1 MFRTILPLSFVVF
14 LRFLG
19 LFIVLPVIS
28 LYVTEFEES
37 SAFLLGLAVGGAYL
51 TQLLFQTPFGILS
64 DKIDRKKVVMAGLL
78 IFLIGSIICALAD
91 NIYLFI
97 IGRFVQGA
105 GAIGGVVSAQITDL
119 VREEQRTGAM
129 AIMGGGIFAS
139 FTLAMLVG
147 PIIGGYIGVAWLF
160 WLTAGLTLIS
170 MLLLGFKVPPTP
182 KISYS
187 FQNPKESNG
196 RKSSSIDSSGTDS
209 SATLSRP
216 ATAPKEPFNRNL
228 FIMNWSSFLEKMFM
242 TLIFVVIPL
251 AFVDELGMDRQEL
264 WKIYTPAALCG
275 ILALAPASILAEKY
289 GRAKL
294 VLGMGIALFLVAYLL
309 FAIGGHEGLL
319 PLFVVGIVLFFMGFA
334 TLEPIMQSL
343 ASKYAKAHV
352 RGKALGVFTTYAYA
366 GSFVGGI
373 LGGVLYH
380 HLGMMWIGVIIAS
393 ICVLWLASLLFLAN
407 PTKQKNLYL
416 PLAAYDEHRISAIE
430 STQGIIEIYINNTE
444 GVIVLKYNASVLDSA
459 AAQAIADTIK
469 RES

>member
-1 MFRTILPLSFVVF
+1 MFKAILPLSFVVF

-28 LYVTEFEES
+28 LYVAEFGET
-37 SAFLLGLAVGGAYL
+37 SAILLGLAVSGAYL
-51 TQLLFQTPFGILS
+51 TQIIFQTPFGILS

-78 IFLIGSIICALAD
+78 IFLIGSVMCALAD
-91 NIYLFI
+91 NISMLI
-97 IGRFVQGA
+97 LGRFIQGA

-139 FTLAMLVG
+139 FTLAMLIG
-147 PIIGGYIGVAWLF
+147 PIIGGYVGVAWLF
-160 WLTAGLTLIS
+160 WLTALLTVIS
-170 MLLLGFKVPPTP
+170 MILLLVVPATP

-187 FQNPKESNG
+187 FKQKPQ
-196 RKSSSIDSSGTDS
+196 KS
-209 SATLSRP
+209 A
-216 ATAPKEPFNRNL
+216 RNL
-228 FIMNWSSFLEKMFM
+228 NLTIMNCSSFLEKMFM

-251 AFVDELGMDRQEL
+251 CFVNELGSHKEDL

-275 ILALAPASILAEKY
+275 IFALAPASILAEKY

-294 VLGMGIALFLVAYLL
+294 VLSYGVGLFLIAYMLL
-309 FAIGGHEGLL
+309 AIGGAENYLW
-319 PLFVVGIVLFFMGFA
+319 LFVAGITLFFIGFA

-343 ASKYAKAHV
+343 TSKYAKAHE

-366 GSFVGGI
+366 GSFAGGV

-380 HLGMMWIGVIIAS
+380 HFGIMWIGIIVS
-393 ICVLWLASLLFLAN
+393 IICVLWLGSLLFLAN

-416 PLAAYDEHRISAIE
+416 PISEYASDKIATLE
-430 STQGIIEIYINNTE
+430 STNGIIEIYTNDTE
-444 GVIVLKYNASVLDSA
+444 GVIVLKYNSDILDTHN
-459 AAQAIADTIK
+459 AQAIADTIK
-469 RES
+469 KPQ

>member
-1 MFRTILPLSFVVF
+1 MFKAILPLSFVVF

-28 LYVTEFEES
+28 LYVAEFGET
-37 SAFLLGLAVGGAYL
+37 SAILLGLAVSGAYL
-51 TQLLFQTPFGILS
+51 TQIIFQTPFGILS

-78 IFLIGSIICALAD
+78 IFLIGSVMCALAD
-91 NIYLFI
+91 NISMLI
-97 IGRFVQGA
+97 LGRFIQGA

-139 FTLAMLVG
+139 FTLAMLIG
-147 PIIGGYIGVAWLF
+147 PIIGGYVGVAWLF
-160 WLTAGLTLIS
+160 WLTALLTVIS
-170 MLLLGFKVPPTP
+170 MILLLVVPATP

-187 FQNPKESNG
+187 FKQKPQ
-196 RKSSSIDSSGTDS
+196 KS
-209 SATLSRP
+209 A
-216 ATAPKEPFNRNL
+216 RNL
-228 FIMNWSSFLEKMFM
+228 NLTIMNCSSFLEKMFM

-251 AFVDELGMDRQEL
+251 CFVNELGAHKEDL

-275 ILALAPASILAEKY
+275 IFALAPASILAEKY

-294 VLGMGIALFLVAYLL
+294 VLGYGVGLFLIAYMLL
-309 FAIGGHEGLL
+309 AIGGAENYLW
-319 PLFVVGIVLFFMGFA
+319 LFVAGITLFFIGFA

-343 ASKYAKAHV
+343 TSKYAKAHE

-366 GSFVGGI
+366 GSFAGGV

-380 HLGMMWIGVIIAS
+380 HFGIMWIGIIVS
-393 ICVLWLASLLFLAN
+393 IICVLWLGSLLFLAN

-416 PLAAYDEHRISAIE
+416 PISEYASDKIATLE
-430 STQGIIEIYINNTE
+430 STNGIIEIYTNDTE
-444 GVIVLKYNASVLDSA
+444 GVIVLKYNSDMLDTHN
-459 AAQAIADTIK
+459 AQAIADTIK
-469 RES
+469 KPQ

>member
-1 MFRTILPLSFVVF
+1 MFKAILPLSFVVF

-28 LYVTEFEES
+28 LYVAEFGET
-37 SAFLLGLAVGGAYL
+37 SAILLGLAVSGAYL
-51 TQLLFQTPFGILS
+51 TQIIFQTPFGILS

-78 IFLIGSIICALAD
+78 IFLIGSVICALAD
-91 NIYLFI
+91 NISMLI
-97 IGRFVQGA
+97 LGRFIQGA

-139 FTLAMLVG
+139 FTLAMLIG
-147 PIIGGYIGVAWLF
+147 PIIGGYVGVAWLF
-160 WLTAGLTLIS
+160 WLTALLTVIS
-170 MLLLGFKVPPTP
+170 MILLLVVPATP

-187 FQNPKESNG
+187 FKQKPQ
-196 RKSSSIDSSGTDS
+196 KS
-209 SATLSRP
+209 A
-216 ATAPKEPFNRNL
+216 RNL
-228 FIMNWSSFLEKMFM
+228 NLTIMNCSSFLEKMFM

-251 AFVDELGMDRQEL
+251 CFVNELGSHKEDL

-275 ILALAPASILAEKY
+275 IFALAPASILAEKY

-294 VLGMGIALFLVAYLL
+294 VLGYGVGLFLIAYMLL
-309 FAIGGHEGLL
+309 AIGGAENYLW
-319 PLFVVGIVLFFMGFA
+319 LFVAGITLFFIGFA

-343 ASKYAKAHV
+343 TSKYAKAHE

-366 GSFVGGI
+366 GSFAGGV

-380 HLGMMWIGVIIAS
+380 HFGIMWIGIIVS
-393 ICVLWLASLLFLAN
+393 IICVLWLGSLLFLAN

-416 PLAAYDEHRISAIE
+416 PISEYASDKIATLE
-430 STQGIIEIYINNTE
+430 STNGIIEIYTNDTE
-444 GVIVLKYNASVLDSA
+444 GVIVLKYNSDMLDTHN
-459 AAQAIADTIK
+459 AQAIADTIK
-469 RES
+469 KPQ

>member
-1 MFRTILPLSFVVF
+1 MFKAILPLSFVVF

-28 LYVTEFEES
+28 LYVAEFGET
-37 SAFLLGLAVGGAYL
+37 SAILLGLAVSGAYL
-51 TQLLFQTPFGILS
+51 TQIIFQTPFGILS

-78 IFLIGSIICALAD
+78 IFLIGSVICALAD
-91 NIYLFI
+91 NIYTLI
-97 IGRFVQGA
+97 LGRFIQGA

-139 FTLAMLVG
+139 FTLAMLIG
-147 PIIGGYIGVAWLF
+147 PIIGGYVGVAWLF
-160 WLTAGLTLIS
+160 WLTALLTVIS
-170 MLLLGFKVPPTP
+170 MILLLVVPATP

-187 FQNPKESNG
+187 FKQKPQ
-196 RKSSSIDSSGTDS
+196 KS
-209 SATLSRP
+209 A
-216 ATAPKEPFNRNL
+216 RNL
-228 FIMNWSSFLEKMFM
+228 NLTIMNCSSFLEKMFM

-251 AFVDELGMDRQEL
+251 CFVNELGAHKEDL

-275 ILALAPASILAEKY
+275 IFALAPASILAEKY

-294 VLGMGIALFLVAYLL
+294 VLGYGVGLFLIAYMLL
-309 FAIGGHEGLL
+309 AIGGAENYLW
-319 PLFVVGIVLFFMGFA
+319 LFVAGITLFFIGFA

-343 ASKYAKAHV
+343 TSKYAKAHE

-366 GSFVGGI
+366 GSFAGGV

-380 HLGMMWIGVIIAS
+380 HFGIMWIGIIVS
-393 ICVLWLASLLFLAN
+393 IICVLWLGSLLFLAN

-416 PLAAYDEHRISAIE
+416 PISEYASDKIATLE
-430 STQGIIEIYINNTE
+430 STNGIIEIYTNDTE
-444 GVIVLKYNASVLDSA
+444 GVIVLKYNSDILDTHN
-459 AAQAIADTIK
+459 AQAIADTIK
-469 RES
+469 KPQ

>member
-1 MFRTILPLSFVVF
+1 MFKAILPLSFVVF

-28 LYVTEFEES
+28 LYVAEFGET
-37 SAFLLGLAVGGAYL
+37 SAILLGLAVSGAYL
-51 TQLLFQTPFGILS
+51 TQIIFQTPFGILS

-78 IFLIGSIICALAD
+78 IFLIGSVICALAD
-91 NIYLFI
+91 NIYTLI
-97 IGRFVQGA
+97 LGRFIQGA

-139 FTLAMLVG
+139 FTLAMLIG
-147 PIIGGYIGVAWLF
+147 PIIGGYVGVAWLF
-160 WLTAGLTLIS
+160 WLTALLTVIS
-170 MLLLGFKVPPTP
+170 MILLLVVPATP

-187 FQNPKESNG
+187 FKQKPQ
-196 RKSSSIDSSGTDS
+196 KS
-209 SATLSRP
+209 A
-216 ATAPKEPFNRNL
+216 RNL
-228 FIMNWSSFLEKMFM
+228 NLTIMNCSSFLEKMFM

-251 AFVDELGMDRQEL
+251 CFVNELGSHKEDL

-275 ILALAPASILAEKY
+275 IFALAPASILAEKY

-294 VLGMGIALFLVAYLL
+294 VLGYGVGLFLIAYMLL
-309 FAIGGHEGLL
+309 AIGGAENYLW
-319 PLFVVGIVLFFMGFA
+319 LFVAGITLFFIGFA

-343 ASKYAKAHV
+343 TSKYAKAHE

-366 GSFVGGI
+366 GSFAGGV

-380 HLGMMWIGVIIAS
+380 HFGIMWIGIIVS
-393 ICVLWLASLLFLAN
+393 IICVLWLGSLLFLAN

-416 PLAAYDEHRISAIE
+416 PISEYASDKIATLE
-430 STQGIIEIYINNTE
+430 STNGIIEIYTNDTE
-444 GVIVLKYNASVLDSA
+444 GVIVLKYNSDILDTHN
-459 AAQAIADTIK
+459 AQAIADTIK
-469 RES
+469 KPQ

>member
-1 MFRTILPLSFVVF
+1 MFKTILPLSFVVF
-14 LRFLG
+14 LRFFG

-28 LYVTEFEES
+28 LYVTEFKGS
-37 SAFLLGLAVGGAYL
+37 SAFLLGLAVSGAYL

-64 DKIDRKKVVMAGLL
+64 DKIDRKKVVMAGLF
-78 IFLIGSIICALAD
+78 IFLLGSVICALAD

-147 PIIGGYIGVAWLF
+147 PIIGSYLGVTWLF
-160 WLTAGLTLIS
+160 WLTAALTLIS
-170 MLLLGFKVPPTP
+170 MFLLACKVPPTP

-187 FQNPKESNG
+187 FQSSANTTE
-196 RKSSSIDSSGTDS
+196 SSSTH
-209 SATLSRP
+209 ARQTPKLSR
-216 ATAPKEPFNRNL
+216 FNRNL

-251 AFVDELGMDRQEL
+251 AFVEELGMDKQEL

-275 ILALAPASILAEKY
+275 IFALAPASILAEKY
-289 GRAKL
+289 GKARL
-294 VLGMGIALFLVAYLL
+294 VLGYGVGLFLISYVL
-309 FAIGGHEGLL
+309 FAIGGHEGILW
-319 PLFVVGIVLFFMGFA
+319 LFIVGIVLFFIGFA

-343 ASKYAKAHV
+343 TSKYTKAHV

-380 HLGMMWIGVIIAS
+380 HLGLMWIGIIVAGVCVI
-393 ICVLWLASLLFLAN
+393 WLASLVLLAN

-416 PLAAYDEHRISAIE
+416 SLAEYDASRLASLE
-430 STQGIIEIYINNTE
+430 STQGVIETYINNTE
-444 GVIVLKYNASVLDSA
+444 GVIVLKYNTDILDSSA
-459 AAQAIADTIK
+459 ASALAESIKLQPQSQAPEK
-469 RES
+469 

>member
-1 MFRTILPLSFVVF
+1 MFKAILPLSFVVF

-28 LYVTEFEES
+28 LYVAEFGET
-37 SAFLLGLAVGGAYL
+37 SAILLGLAVSGAYL
-51 TQLLFQTPFGILS
+51 TQIIFQTPFGILS

-78 IFLIGSIICALAD
+78 IFLIGSVICALAD
-91 NIYLFI
+91 NISMLI
-97 IGRFVQGA
+97 IGRFIQGA

-139 FTLAMLVG
+139 FTLAMLIG
-147 PIIGGYIGVAWLF
+147 PIIGGYVGVAWLF
-160 WLTAGLTLIS
+160 WLTALLTVIS
-170 MLLLGFKVPPTP
+170 MILLLVVPATP

-187 FQNPKESNG
+187 FKQKPQ
-196 RKSSSIDSSGTDS
+196 KS
-209 SATLSRP
+209 A
-216 ATAPKEPFNRNL
+216 RNL
-228 FIMNWSSFLEKMFM
+228 NLTIMNCSSFLEKMFM

-251 AFVDELGMDRQEL
+251 CFVNELGSHKEDL

-275 ILALAPASILAEKY
+275 IFALAPASILAEKY

-294 VLGMGIALFLVAYLL
+294 VLGYGVGLFLIAYMLL
-309 FAIGGHEGLL
+309 AIGGAENYLW
-319 PLFVVGIVLFFMGFA
+319 LFVAGITLFFIGFA

-343 ASKYAKAHV
+343 TSKYAKAHE

-366 GSFVGGI
+366 GSFAGGV

-380 HLGMMWIGVIIAS
+380 HFGIMWIGIIVS
-393 ICVLWLASLLFLAN
+393 IICVLWLGSLLFLAN

-416 PLAAYDEHRISAIE
+416 PISEYASDKIATLE
-430 STQGIIEIYINNTE
+430 STNGIIEIYTNDTE
-444 GVIVLKYNASVLDSA
+444 GVIVLKYNSDMLDTHN
-459 AAQAIADTIK
+459 AQAIADTIK
-469 RES
+469 KPQ

>member
-1 MFRTILPLSFVVF
+1 MFKAILPLSFVVF

-28 LYVTEFEES
+28 LYVAEFGET
-37 SAFLLGLAVGGAYL
+37 SAILLGLAVSGAYL
-51 TQLLFQTPFGILS
+51 TQIIFQTPFGILS

-78 IFLIGSIICALAD
+78 IFLIGSVICALAD
-91 NIYLFI
+91 NIYTLI
-97 IGRFVQGA
+97 LGRFIQGA

-139 FTLAMLVG
+139 FTLAMLIG
-147 PIIGGYIGVAWLF
+147 PIIGGYVGVAWLF
-160 WLTAGLTLIS
+160 WLTALLTVIS
-170 MLLLGFKVPPTP
+170 MILLLVVPATP

-187 FQNPKESNG
+187 FKQKPQ
-196 RKSSSIDSSGTDS
+196 KS
-209 SATLSRP
+209 A
-216 ATAPKEPFNRNL
+216 RNL
-228 FIMNWSSFLEKMFM
+228 NLTIMNCSSFLEKMFM

-251 AFVDELGMDRQEL
+251 CFVNELGAHKEDL

-275 ILALAPASILAEKY
+275 IFALAPASILAEKY

-294 VLGMGIALFLVAYLL
+294 VLGYGVGLFLLAYMLL
-309 FAIGGHEGLL
+309 AIGGAENYLW
-319 PLFVVGIVLFFMGFA
+319 LFVAGITLFFIGFA

-343 ASKYAKAHV
+343 TSKYAKAHE

-366 GSFVGGI
+366 GSFAGGV

-380 HLGMMWIGVIIAS
+380 HFGIMWIGIIVS
-393 ICVLWLASLLFLAN
+393 IICVLWLGSLLFLAN

-416 PLAAYDEHRISAIE
+416 PISEYDSDKIATLE
-430 STQGIIEIYINNTE
+430 STNGIIEIYTNDTE
-444 GVIVLKYNASVLDSA
+444 GVIVLKYNSDMLDTHN
-459 AAQAIADTIK
+459 AQAIADTIK
-469 RES
+469 KPQ

>member
-1 MFRTILPLSFVVF
+1 MFKAILPLSFVVF

-28 LYVTEFEES
+28 LYVAEFGET
-37 SAFLLGLAVGGAYL
+37 SAILLGLAVSGAYL
-51 TQLLFQTPFGILS
+51 TQIIFQTPFGILS

-78 IFLIGSIICALAD
+78 IFLIGSVICALAD
-91 NIYLFI
+91 NIYMLI
-97 IGRFVQGA
+97 LGRFIQGA

-139 FTLAMLVG
+139 FTLAMLIG
-147 PIIGGYIGVAWLF
+147 PIIGGYVGVAWLF
-160 WLTAGLTLIS
+160 WLTALLTVIS
-170 MLLLGFKVPPTP
+170 MILLLVVPATP

-187 FQNPKESNG
+187 FKQKPQ
-196 RKSSSIDSSGTDS
+196 KS
-209 SATLSRP
+209 A
-216 ATAPKEPFNRNL
+216 RNL
-228 FIMNWSSFLEKMFM
+228 NLTIMNCSSFLEKMFM

-251 AFVDELGMDRQEL
+251 CFVNELGAHKEDL

-275 ILALAPASILAEKY
+275 IFALAPASILAEKY

-294 VLGMGIALFLVAYLL
+294 VLGYGVGLFLIAYMLL
-309 FAIGGHEGLL
+309 AIGGAENYLW
-319 PLFVVGIVLFFMGFA
+319 LFVAGITLFFIGFA

-343 ASKYAKAHV
+343 TSKYAKAHE

-366 GSFVGGI
+366 GSFAGGV

-380 HLGMMWIGVIIAS
+380 HFGIMWIGIIVS
-393 ICVLWLASLLFLAN
+393 IICVLWLGSLLFLAN

-416 PLAAYDEHRISAIE
+416 PISEYASDKIATLE
-430 STQGIIEIYINNTE
+430 STNGIIEIYTNDTE
-444 GVIVLKYNASVLDSA
+444 GVIVLKYNSDMLDTHN
-459 AAQAIADTIK
+459 AQAIADTIK
-469 RES
+469 KPQ

>member
-1 MFRTILPLSFVVF
+1 MFKAILPLSFVVF

-28 LYVTEFEES
+28 LYVAEFGET
-37 SAFLLGLAVGGAYL
+37 SAILLGLAVSGAYL
-51 TQLLFQTPFGILS
+51 TQIIFQTPFGILS

-78 IFLIGSIICALAD
+78 IFLIGSVICALAD
-91 NIYLFI
+91 NISMLI
-97 IGRFVQGA
+97 LGRFIQGA

-139 FTLAMLVG
+139 FTLAMLIG
-147 PIIGGYIGVAWLF
+147 PIIGGYVGVAWLF
-160 WLTAGLTLIS
+160 WLTALLTVIS
-170 MLLLGFKVPPTP
+170 MILLLVVPATP

-187 FQNPKESNG
+187 FKQKPQ
-196 RKSSSIDSSGTDS
+196 KS
-209 SATLSRP
+209 A
-216 ATAPKEPFNRNL
+216 RNL
-228 FIMNWSSFLEKMFM
+228 NLTIMNCSSFLEKMFM

-251 AFVDELGMDRQEL
+251 CFVNELGSHKEDL

-275 ILALAPASILAEKY
+275 IFALAPASILAEKY

-294 VLGMGIALFLVAYLL
+294 VLGYGVGLFLIAYMLL
-309 FAIGGHEGLL
+309 AIGGAENYLW
-319 PLFVVGIVLFFMGFA
+319 LFVAGITLFFIGFA

-343 ASKYAKAHV
+343 TSKYAKAHE

-366 GSFVGGI
+366 GSFAGGV

-380 HLGMMWIGVIIAS
+380 HFGIMWIGVIVSI
-393 ICVLWLASLLFLAN
+393 ICVLWLGSLLFLAN

-416 PLAAYDEHRISAIE
+416 PISEYASDKIATLE
-430 STQGIIEIYINNTE
+430 STNGIIEIYTNDTE
-444 GVIVLKYNASVLDSA
+444 GVIVLKYNSDMLDTHN
-459 AAQAIADTIK
+459 AQAIADTIK
-469 RES
+469 KPQ

>member
-1 MFRTILPLSFVVF
+1 MFKAILPLSFVVF

-28 LYVTEFEES
+28 LYVAEFGET
-37 SAFLLGLAVGGAYL
+37 SAILLGLAVSGAYL
-51 TQLLFQTPFGILS
+51 TQIIFQTPFGILS

-78 IFLIGSIICALAD
+78 IFLIGSVICALAD
-91 NIYLFI
+91 NISMLI
-97 IGRFVQGA
+97 LGRFIQGA

-139 FTLAMLVG
+139 FTLAMLIG
-147 PIIGGYIGVAWLF
+147 PIIGGYVGVAWLF
-160 WLTAGLTLIS
+160 WLTALLTVIS
-170 MLLLGFKVPPTP
+170 MILLLVVPATP

-187 FQNPKESNG
+187 FKQKPQ
-196 RKSSSIDSSGTDS
+196 KS
-209 SATLSRP
+209 A
-216 ATAPKEPFNRNL
+216 RNL
-228 FIMNWSSFLEKMFM
+228 NLTIMNCSSFLEKMFM

-251 AFVDELGMDRQEL
+251 CFVNELGSHKEDL

-275 ILALAPASILAEKY
+275 IFALAPASILAEKY

-294 VLGMGIALFLVAYLL
+294 VLGYGVGLFLIAYMLL
-309 FAIGGHEGLL
+309 AIGGAENYLW
-319 PLFVVGIVLFFMGFA
+319 LFVAGITLFFIGFA

-343 ASKYAKAHV
+343 TSKYAKAHE

-366 GSFVGGI
+366 GSFAGGV

-380 HLGMMWIGVIIAS
+380 HFGIMWIGIIVS
-393 ICVLWLASLLFLAN
+393 IICVLWLGSLLFLAN

-416 PLAAYDEHRISAIE
+416 PISEYASDKIATLE
-430 STQGIIEIYINNTE
+430 STNGIIEIYTNDTE
-444 GVIVLKYNASVLDSA
+444 GVIVLKYNSDILDTHN
-459 AAQAIADTIK
+459 AQAIADTIK
-469 RES
+469 KPQ

>member
-1 MFRTILPLSFVVF
+1 MFKAILPLSFVVF

-28 LYVTEFEES
+28 LYVAEFGET
-37 SAFLLGLAVGGAYL
+37 SAILLGLAVSGAYL
-51 TQLLFQTPFGILS
+51 TQIIFQTPFGILS

-78 IFLIGSIICALAD
+78 IFLIGSVICALAD
-91 NIYLFI
+91 NIYTLI
-97 IGRFVQGA
+97 LGRFIQGA

-139 FTLAMLVG
+139 FTLAMLIG
-147 PIIGGYIGVAWLF
+147 PIIGGYVGVAWLF
-160 WLTAGLTLIS
+160 WLTALLTVIS
-170 MLLLGFKVPPTP
+170 MILLLVVPATP

-187 FQNPKESNG
+187 FKQKPQ
-196 RKSSSIDSSGTDS
+196 KS
-209 SATLSRP
+209 A
-216 ATAPKEPFNRNL
+216 RNL
-228 FIMNWSSFLEKMFM
+228 NLTIMNCSSFLEKMFM

-251 AFVDELGMDRQEL
+251 CFVNELGSHKEDL

-275 ILALAPASILAEKY
+275 IFALAPASILAEKY

-294 VLGMGIALFLVAYLL
+294 VLGYGVGLFLIAYMLL
-309 FAIGGHEGLL
+309 AIGGAENYLW
-319 PLFVVGIVLFFMGFA
+319 LFVAGITLFFIGFA

-343 ASKYAKAHV
+343 TSKYAKAHE

-366 GSFVGGI
+366 GSFAGGV

-380 HLGMMWIGVIIAS
+380 HFGIMWIGIIVS
-393 ICVLWLASLLFLAN
+393 IICVLWLGSLLFLAN

-416 PLAAYDEHRISAIE
+416 PISEYASDKIATLE
-430 STQGIIEIYINNTE
+430 STNGIIEIYTNDTE
-444 GVIVLKYNASVLDSA
+444 GVIVLKYNSDMLDTHN
-459 AAQAIADTIK
+459 AQAIADTIK
-469 RES
+469 KPQ

>member
-1 MFRTILPLSFVVF
+1 MFKAILPLSFVVF

-28 LYVTEFEES
+28 LYVAEFGET
-37 SAFLLGLAVGGAYL
+37 SAILLGLAVSGAYL
-51 TQLLFQTPFGILS
+51 TQIIFQTPFGILS

-78 IFLIGSIICALAD
+78 IFLIGSVMCALAD
-91 NIYLFI
+91 NIYMLI
-97 IGRFVQGA
+97 LGRFIQGA

-139 FTLAMLVG
+139 FTLAMLIG
-147 PIIGGYIGVAWLF
+147 PIIGGYVGVAWLF
-160 WLTAGLTLIS
+160 WLTALLTVIS
-170 MLLLGFKVPPTP
+170 MILLLVVPATP

-187 FQNPKESNG
+187 FKQKPQ
-196 RKSSSIDSSGTDS
+196 KS
-209 SATLSRP
+209 A
-216 ATAPKEPFNRNL
+216 RNL
-228 FIMNWSSFLEKMFM
+228 NLTIMNCSSFLEKMFM

-251 AFVDELGMDRQEL
+251 CFVNELGAHKEDL

-275 ILALAPASILAEKY
+275 IFALAPASILAEKY

-294 VLGMGIALFLVAYLL
+294 VLGYGVGLFLIAYMLL
-309 FAIGGHEGLL
+309 AIGGAENYLW
-319 PLFVVGIVLFFMGFA
+319 LFVAGITLFFIGFA

-343 ASKYAKAHV
+343 TSKYAKAHE

-366 GSFVGGI
+366 GSFAGGV

-380 HLGMMWIGVIIAS
+380 HFGIMWIGIIVS
-393 ICVLWLASLLFLAN
+393 IICVLWLGSLLFLAN

-416 PLAAYDEHRISAIE
+416 PISEYASDKIATLE
-430 STQGIIEIYINNTE
+430 STNGIIEIYTNDTE
-444 GVIVLKYNASVLDSA
+444 GVIVLKYNSDMLDTHN
-459 AAQAIADTIK
+459 AQAIADTIK
-469 RES
+469 KPQ

>member
-1 MFRTILPLSFVVF
+1 MFKAILPLSFVVF

-28 LYVTEFEES
+28 LYVAEFGET
-37 SAFLLGLAVGGAYL
+37 SAILLGLAVSGAYL
-51 TQLLFQTPFGILS
+51 TQIIFQTPFGILS

-78 IFLIGSIICALAD
+78 IFLIGSVICALAD
-91 NIYLFI
+91 NIYTLI
-97 IGRFVQGA
+97 LGRFIQGA

-139 FTLAMLVG
+139 FTLAMLIG
-147 PIIGGYIGVAWLF
+147 PIIGGYVGVAWLF
-160 WLTAGLTLIS
+160 WLTALLTVIS
-170 MLLLGFKVPPTP
+170 IILLLVVPATP

-187 FQNPKESNG
+187 FKQKPQ
-196 RKSSSIDSSGTDS
+196 KS
-209 SATLSRP
+209 A
-216 ATAPKEPFNRNL
+216 RNL
-228 FIMNWSSFLEKMFM
+228 NLTIMNCSSFLEKMFM

-251 AFVDELGMDRQEL
+251 CFVNELGSHKEDL

-275 ILALAPASILAEKY
+275 IFALAPASILAEKY

-294 VLGMGIALFLVAYLL
+294 VLSYGVGLFLIAYMLL
-309 FAIGGHEGLL
+309 AIGGAENYLW
-319 PLFVVGIVLFFMGFA
+319 LFVAGITLFFIGFA

-343 ASKYAKAHV
+343 TSKYAKAHE

-366 GSFVGGI
+366 GSFAGGV

-380 HLGMMWIGVIIAS
+380 HFGIMWIGIIVS
-393 ICVLWLASLLFLAN
+393 IICVLWLGSLLFLAN

-416 PLAAYDEHRISAIE
+416 PISEYASDKIATLE
-430 STQGIIEIYINNTE
+430 STNGIIEIYTNDTE
-444 GVIVLKYNASVLDSA
+444 GVIVLKYNSDMLDTHN
-459 AAQAIADTIK
+459 AQAIADTIK
-469 RES
+469 KPQ

>member
-1 MFRTILPLSFVVF
+1 MFKAILPLSFVVF

-28 LYVTEFEES
+28 LYVAEFGET
-37 SAFLLGLAVGGAYL
+37 SAILLGLAVSGAYL
-51 TQLLFQTPFGILS
+51 TQIIFQTPFGILS

-78 IFLIGSIICALAD
+78 IFLIGSVICALAD
-91 NIYLFI
+91 NISMLI
-97 IGRFVQGA
+97 LGRFIQGA

-139 FTLAMLVG
+139 FTLAMLIG
-147 PIIGGYIGVAWLF
+147 PIIGGYVGVAWLF
-160 WLTAGLTLIS
+160 WLTALLTVIS
-170 MLLLGFKVPPTP
+170 MILLLVVPATP

-187 FQNPKESNG
+187 FKQKPQ
-196 RKSSSIDSSGTDS
+196 KS
-209 SATLSRP
+209 A
-216 ATAPKEPFNRNL
+216 RNL
-228 FIMNWSSFLEKMFM
+228 NLTIMNYSSFLEKMFM

-251 AFVDELGMDRQEL
+251 CFVNELGSHKEDL

-275 ILALAPASILAEKY
+275 IFALAPASILAEKY

-294 VLGMGIALFLVAYLL
+294 VLGYGVGLFLIAYMLL
-309 FAIGGHEGLL
+309 AIGGAENYLW
-319 PLFVVGIVLFFMGFA
+319 LFVAGITLFFIGFA

-343 ASKYAKAHV
+343 TSKYAKAHE

-366 GSFVGGI
+366 GSFAGGV

-380 HLGMMWIGVIIAS
+380 HFGIMWIGIIVS
-393 ICVLWLASLLFLAN
+393 IICVLWLGSLLFLAN

-416 PLAAYDEHRISAIE
+416 PISEYASDKIATLE
-430 STQGIIEIYINNTE
+430 STNGIIEIYTNDTE
-444 GVIVLKYNASVLDSA
+444 GVIVLKYNSDMLDTHN
-459 AAQAIADTIK
+459 AQAIADTIK
-469 RES
+469 KPQ

>member
-1 MFRTILPLSFVVF
+1 MFKAILPLSFVVF

-28 LYVTEFEES
+28 LYVAEFGET
-37 SAFLLGLAVGGAYL
+37 SAILLGLAVSGAYL
-51 TQLLFQTPFGILS
+51 TQIIFQTPFGILS

-78 IFLIGSIICALAD
+78 IFLIGSVICALAD
-91 NIYLFI
+91 NISMLI
-97 IGRFVQGA
+97 IGRFIQGA

-139 FTLAMLVG
+139 FTLAMLIG
-147 PIIGGYIGVAWLF
+147 PIIGGYVGVAWLF
-160 WLTAGLTLIS
+160 WLTALLTVIS
-170 MLLLGFKVPPTP
+170 MILLLVVPATP

-187 FQNPKESNG
+187 FKQKPQ
-196 RKSSSIDSSGTDS
+196 KS
-209 SATLSRP
+209 A
-216 ATAPKEPFNRNL
+216 RNL
-228 FIMNWSSFLEKMFM
+228 NLTIMNCSSFLEKMFM

-251 AFVDELGMDRQEL
+251 CFVNELGAHKEDL

-275 ILALAPASILAEKY
+275 IFALAPASILAEKY

-294 VLGMGIALFLVAYLL
+294 VLGYGVGLFLIAYMLL
-309 FAIGGHEGLL
+309 AIGGAENYLW
-319 PLFVVGIVLFFMGFA
+319 LFVAGITLFFIGFA

-343 ASKYAKAHV
+343 TSKYAKAHE

-366 GSFVGGI
+366 GSFAGGV

-380 HLGMMWIGVIIAS
+380 HFGIMWIGIIVS
-393 ICVLWLASLLFLAN
+393 LICVLWLGSLLFLAN

-416 PLAAYDEHRISAIE
+416 PISEYASDKIATLE
-430 STQGIIEIYINNTE
+430 STNGIIEIYTNDTE
-444 GVIVLKYNASVLDSA
+444 GVIVLKYNSDMLDTHN
-459 AAQAIADTIK
+459 AQAIADTIK
-469 RES
+469 KPQ

>member
-1 MFRTILPLSFVVF
+1 MFKAILPLSFVVF

-28 LYVTEFEES
+28 LYVAEFGET
-37 SAFLLGLAVGGAYL
+37 SAILLGLAVSGAYL
-51 TQLLFQTPFGILS
+51 TQIIFQTPFGILS

-78 IFLIGSIICALAD
+78 IFLIGSVICALAD
-91 NIYLFI
+91 NISMLI
-97 IGRFVQGA
+97 IGRFIQGA

-139 FTLAMLVG
+139 FTLAMLIG
-147 PIIGGYIGVAWLF
+147 PIIGGYVGVAWLF
-160 WLTAGLTLIS
+160 WLTALLTVIS
-170 MLLLGFKVPPTP
+170 MILLLVVPATP

-187 FQNPKESNG
+187 FKQKPQ
-196 RKSSSIDSSGTDS
+196 KS
-209 SATLSRP
+209 A
-216 ATAPKEPFNRNL
+216 RNL
-228 FIMNWSSFLEKMFM
+228 NLTIMNCSSFLEKMFM

-251 AFVDELGMDRQEL
+251 CFVNELGSHKEDL

-275 ILALAPASILAEKY
+275 IFALAPASILAEKY

-294 VLGMGIALFLVAYLL
+294 VLGYGVGLFLLAYMLL
-309 FAIGGHEGLL
+309 AIGGAENYLW
-319 PLFVVGIVLFFMGFA
+319 LFVAGITLFFIGFA

-343 ASKYAKAHV
+343 TSKYAKAHE

-366 GSFVGGI
+366 GSFAGGV

-380 HLGMMWIGVIIAS
+380 HFGIMWIGIIVS
-393 ICVLWLASLLFLAN
+393 IICVLWLGSLLFLAN

-416 PLAAYDEHRISAIE
+416 PISEYDSDKIATLE
-430 STQGIIEIYINNTE
+430 STNGIIEIYTNDTE
-444 GVIVLKYNASVLDSA
+444 GVIVLKYNSDMLDTHN
-459 AAQAIADTIK
+459 AQAIADTIK
-469 RES
+469 KP